1 MGSHEKDP
9 CSPKRAL
16 SRSSS
21 TVSSKHSSVQQ
32 GSESWEVV
40 EEPRARG
47 SPGQQPQRHE
57 GYLLK
62 KRKWPLKGWHKR
74 YFVLENGILKYSTTR
89 QDVLKGKLHGAIDV
103 RQSVMSVNKK
113 AQRVDLDTEDN
124 IYHLK
129 IKSPEAFS
137 SWVSSLCT
145 HHHGERPEPC
155 PTGGPTGTS
164 TQGQWTRILPSGS
177 APALSTLASSRDKV
191 NAWLKDSEGLER
203 CSAEL
208 SECQAKLQ
216 ELTGMLQHLEALHRI
231 PSAPLI
237 SGSQPSAAT
246 ERPKKGRRATKIWCT
261 QSFAKDDT
269 IGRVGRLHGSV
280 PNLSRY
286 LEPSQSQLPFSVPP
300 EYSQLQRSFWV
311 LAQKVHGSLSSV
323 VAALVAE
330 RARLEEMRQALHRQ
344 CPAPRPGS
352 AGTAAVRE
360 HGGPGVL
367 LLGSQRG
374 AGCPLPLSAP
384 SWLQG
389 TGRGGLGSASP
400 FPQPGLRRFHSLSV
414 SSDTTLDSFASL
426 HPDEPD
432 ALPAKGREQQL
443 SNRSIVSLADSH
455 TEFFDACEVFLSA
468 SSSENEPSEDES
480 CISEVTAGVCEEAA
494 EPGGP
499 GRPPTGTGSTGEGT
513 GQRMGPAG
521 GGGFATGPVREGR
534 TAAEAAPPPDTGKGN
549 TGRGEPGEGTA
560 LLPDSSAEGRGSPGR
575 GRLHPTARCPAG
587 AERPGVPAEPPP
599 LEPPLELPGPDPRR
613 RSRLPAPPAPSGDV
627 SLWGLLR
634 SSVGKDLSRVA
645 LPVQL
650 NEPLNTLQ
658 RLCEELEY
666 SELLDRASRARDPRQ
681 RLVYV
686 AAFAVSAYAS
696 TYYRAGSKPFNPV
709 LGETYECV
717 RPDRGF
723 RFISEQVSHHPPI
736 SACHAESDNFVFWQD
751 MRWKNKFWG
760 KSLEIVPMG
769 TVNVQLPRTG
779 DHYEW
784 NKVTTCI
791 HNVLSGPR
799 WIEHYGEVL
808 IRNTRDASYHCKL
821 TFCKARYWGAG
832 ANEVQGAV
840 LSRSGTA
847 VERLAGKWHEGLH
860 RGPAPGHCVWKA
872 SKDPGRPPWG
882 VTPALGGYP
891 GLGGYP
897 SQASSLTVPTPL
909 HADPM
914 PRDHERSYGFTQFA
928 LELNE
933 LTPELR
939 RVLPSTDTRLRPDQ
953 RYLEEGNV
961 PAAEAQKR
969 QIEQLQRDRRRVMEE
984 NNITH
989 QARFFRR
996 VTDASG
1002 KESWVTNNT
1011 YWKLRLDPGFSH
1023 LDSAVLW

>member
-9 CSPKRAL
+9 SSPKKAL
-16 SRSSS
+16 SRSNS
-21 TVSSKHSSVQQ
+21 TVSSKQSSIQQ

-47 SPGQQPQRHE
+47 SPGTGPQRHE

-74 YFVLENGILKYSTTR
+74 YFVLENGILKYATTR

-113 AQRVDLDTEDN
+113 AQRVDLDTEEN

-129 IKSPEAFS
+129 IKSPELFS
-137 SWVSSLCT
+137 SWVSSLCS
-145 HHHGERPEPC
+145 HHQGER
-155 PTGGPTGTS
+155 GGPTGTN
-164 TQGQWTRILPSGS
+164 TQVGDTSGGRCGAGAGCG
-177 APALSTLASSRDKV
+177 APDGSLGRV

-208 SECQAKLQ
+208 VECQAKLQ
-216 ELTGMLQHLEALHRI
+216 ELTGMLQSLEALHRI

-237 SGSQPSAAT
+237 SGGQVTAT
-246 ERPKKGRRATKIWCT
+246 ERPKKGRRTTRIWCT

-286 LEPSQSQLPFSVPP
+286 LEPSQSQLPFSLPP
-300 EYSQLQRSFWV
+300 EYTQLQRSFWV

-323 VAALVAE
+323 VTALTVE
-330 RARLEEMRQALHRQ
+330 RARLEELRPPPSLQA
-344 CPAPRPGS
+344 A
-352 AGTAAVRE
+352 
-360 HGGPGVL
+360 
-367 LLGSQRG
+367 
-374 AGCPLPLSAP
+374 
-384 SWLQG
+384 
-389 TGRGGLGSASP
+389 
-400 FPQPGLRRFHSLSV
+400 LRRFHSLSV
-414 SSDTTLDSFASL
+414 SSDTTMDSFASL
-426 HPDEPD
+426 HPDEPGS
-432 ALPAKGREQQL
+432 LPAKGREQQL

-468 SSSENEPSEDES
+468 SSSENEPSDDES
-480 CISEVTAGVCEEAA
+480 CISEATTSACEDAP
-494 EPGGP
+494 EPS
-499 GRPPTGTGSTGEGT
+499 TGTG
-513 GQRMGPAG
+513 R
-521 GGGFATGPVREGR
+521 R
-534 TAAEAAPPPDTGKGN
+534 TP
-549 TGRGEPGEGTA
+549 
-560 LLPDSSAEGRGSPGR
+560 
-575 GRLHPTARCPAG
+575 
-587 AERPGVPAEPPP
+587 
-599 LEPPLELPGPDPRR
+599 LPGPDPRR

-666 SELLDRASRARDPRQ
+666 SALLDRASRARDPRQ
-681 RLVYV
+681 RMVYV

-723 RFISEQVSHHPPI
+723 RFISEQVCHHPPI
-736 SACHAESDNFVFWQD
+736 SACHAESDNFIFWQD

-760 KSLEIVPMG
+760 KSLEIVPVG

-779 DHYEW
+779 DHFQW

-808 IRNTRDASYHCKL
+808 IRNTRDAAYHCKI
-821 TFCKARYWGAG
+821 TFGKARYWGVG
-832 ANEVQGAV
+832 TNEVQGLV
-840 LSRSGTA
+840 LSRSGA
-847 VERLAGKWHEGLH
+847 VVERLAGKWHEGLH
-860 RGPAPGHCVWKA
+860 RGPAPGHCVWRA
-872 SKDPGRPPWG
+872 SKDWWG
-882 VTPALGGYP
+882 DTH
-891 GLGGYP
+891 
-897 SQASSLTVPTPL
+897 TKN
-909 HADPM
+909 
-914 PRDHERSYGFTQFA
+914 YGFTQFA

-961 PAAEAQKR
+961 PAAETQKR

-996 VTDASG
+996 LMDANG

-1011 YWKLRLDPGFSH
+1011 YWKLRLDPGFAH

>member
-9 CSPKRAL
+9 SSPKRAL
-16 SRSSS
+16 SRSNS
-21 TVSSKHSSVQQ
+21 TVSSKHSSIQQQ
-32 GSESWEVV
+32 GSESWEVL
-40 EEPRARG
+40 EEPRVGG
-47 SPGQQPQRHE
+47 SPGREPRRHE

-74 YFVLENGILKYSTTR
+74 YFVLENGILKYATTR
-89 QDVLKGKLHGAIDV
+89 QDVLKGKLHGSIDV
-103 RQSVMSVNKK
+103 RQSVMSINKK
-113 AQRVDLDTEDN
+113 AQRVDLDTEEN

-129 IKSPEAFS
+129 IKSPELFA
-137 SWVSSLCT
+137 SWGL
-145 HHHGERPEPC
+145 
-155 PTGGPTGTS
+155 
-164 TQGQWTRILPSGS
+164 WTRILPSGS

-216 ELTGMLQHLEALHRI
+216 ELTAMLQSLETLHRI

-246 ERPKKGRRATKIWCT
+246 ERPKKGRRTTKIWCT

-286 LEPSQSQLPFSVPP
+286 LELSQSQLPFSLPP

-323 VAALVAE
+323 VAALLAE
-330 RARLEEMRQALHRQ
+330 RARLEEMRQALARRHS
-344 CPAPRPGS
+344 APRPG
-352 AGTAAVRE
+352 
-360 HGGPGVL
+360 
-367 LLGSQRG
+367 G
-374 AGCPLPLSAP
+374 AGNA
-384 SWLQG
+384 G
-389 TGRGGLGSASP
+389 AA
-400 FPQPGLRRFHSLSV
+400 LRRFHSLSV

-455 TEFFDACEVFLSA
+455 TEFFDACEVLLSA
-468 SSSENEPSEDES
+468 SSSENEPSDDES
-480 CISEVTAGVCEEAA
+480 CISEATTSVCEDAA

-499 GRPPTGTGSTGEGT
+499 GRPPTG
-513 GQRMGPAG
+513 
-521 GGGFATGPVREGR
+521 
-534 TAAEAAPPPDTGKGN
+534 
-549 TGRGEPGEGTA
+549 
-560 LLPDSSAEGRGSPGR
+560 AEG
-575 GRLHPTARCPAG
+575 AG
-587 AERPGVPAEPPP
+587 TPVEP
-599 LEPPLELPGPDPRR
+599 PPLELPGPDPRR
-613 RSRLPAPPAPSGDV
+613 RSRLPAPPAPPGDV

-666 SELLDRASRARDPRQ
+666 SGLLDRASRARDPRQ

-723 RFISEQVSHHPPI
+723 RFISEQVCHHPPI
-736 SACHAESDNFVFWQD
+736 SACHAESDNFIFWQD

-760 KSLEIVPMG
+760 KSLEIVPVG

-779 DHYEW
+779 DHFEW

-808 IRNTRDASYHCKL
+808 IRNTRDASYHCKI

-840 LSRSGTA
+840 LSRSGVV

-860 RGPAPGHCVWKA
+860 RGPPPGQCIWRA
-872 SKDPGRPPWG
+872 N
-882 VTPALGGYP
+882 
-891 GLGGYP
+891 
-897 SQASSLTVPTPL
+897 
-909 HADPM
+909 PM
-914 PRDHERSYGFTQFA
+914 PHDHERYYGFTQFA

-939 RVLPSTDTRLRPDQ
+939 RVLPTTDTRLRPDQ

-961 PAAEAQKR
+961 PAAETQKR

-996 VTDASG
+996 LTDSSG

-1011 YWKLRLDPGFSH
+1011 YWKLRLDPGFAH

>member
-1 MGSHEKDP
+1 
-9 CSPKRAL
+9 
-16 SRSSS
+16 
-21 TVSSKHSSVQQ
+21 
-32 GSESWEVV
+32 
-40 EEPRARG
+40 
-47 SPGQQPQRHE
+47 
-57 GYLLK
+57 
-62 KRKWPLKGWHKR
+62 
-74 YFVLENGILKYSTTR
+74 
-89 QDVLKGKLHGAIDV
+89 
-103 RQSVMSVNKK
+103 MSVNKK
-113 AQRVDLDTEDN
+113 AQRVDLDTEEN

-129 IKSPEAFS
+129 IKSPELFS
-137 SWVSSLCT
+137 SWVSSLCS
-145 HHHGERPEPC
+145 HHQGEK
-155 PTGGPTGTS
+155 GGPAGTN

-208 SECQAKLQ
+208 VECQAKLQ
-216 ELTGMLQHLEALHRI
+216 ELMGMLQSLEALHRI

-246 ERPKKGRRATKIWCT
+246 ERPKKGRRSTRIWCT

-286 LEPSQSQLPFSVPP
+286 LEPSQSQLPFSLPP
-300 EYSQLQRSFWV
+300 EYTQLQRSFWV

-323 VAALVAE
+323 VTALTVE
-330 RARLEEMRQALHRQ
+330 RARLEELRRALDRRRS
-344 CPAPRPGS
+344 APHPGS
-352 AGTAAVRE
+352 AGTA
-360 HGGPGVL
+360 
-367 LLGSQRG
+367 G
-374 AGCPLPLSAP
+374 AA
-384 SWLQG
+384 
-389 TGRGGLGSASP
+389 
-400 FPQPGLRRFHSLSV
+400 LRRFHSLSV
-414 SSDTTLDSFASL
+414 SSDTTMDSFASL

-432 ALPAKGREQQL
+432 TLPAKGREQQL

-468 SSSENEPSEDES
+468 SSSENEPSDDES
-480 CISEVTAGVCEEAA
+480 CISEATTSACEDAA
-494 EPGGP
+494 EP
-499 GRPPTGTGSTGEGT
+499 PTG
-513 GQRMGPAG
+513 
-521 GGGFATGPVREGR
+521 
-534 TAAEAAPPPDTGKGN
+534 
-549 TGRGEPGEGTA
+549 
-560 LLPDSSAEGRGSPGR
+560 AEG
-575 GRLHPTARCPAG
+575 
-587 AERPGVPAEPPP
+587 PGVPAEPPP
-599 LEPPLELPGPDPRR
+599 VELPGPDPRR

-666 SELLDRASRARDPRQ
+666 SALLDRASRARDPRQ
-681 RLVYV
+681 RMVYV

-723 RFISEQVSHHPPI
+723 RFISEQVCHHPPI
-736 SACHAESDNFVFWQD
+736 SACHAESDNFIFWQD

-760 KSLEIVPMG
+760 KSLEIVPVG

-779 DHYEW
+779 DHFQW

-808 IRNTRDASYHCKL
+808 IRNTRDAAYHCKI
-821 TFCKARYWGAG
+821 TFGKARYWGAG
-832 ANEVQGAV
+832 TNEVQGLV
-840 LSRSGTA
+840 LSRSGA
-847 VERLAGKWHEGLH
+847 VVERLAGKWHEGLH
-860 RGPAPGHCVWKA
+860 RGPAPGHCVWRA
-872 SKDPGRPPWG
+872 N
-882 VTPALGGYP
+882 
-891 GLGGYP
+891 
-897 SQASSLTVPTPL
+897 
-909 HADPM
+909 PM
-914 PRDHERSYGFTQFA
+914 PRDHEKNYGFTQFA

-961 PAAEAQKR
+961 PAAETQKR

-996 VTDASG
+996 LMDANG

-1011 YWKLRLDPGFSH
+1011 YWKLRLDPGFAH

>member
-1 MGSHEKDP
+1 MGGGAWPGPPIPLRLPAMGSHEKDAS
-9 CSPKRAL
+9 SPKRAL
-16 SRSSS
+16 SRSNS
-21 TVSSKHSSVQQ
+21 TVSSKHSSVQQQ

-40 EEPRARG
+40 EEPRTRG
-47 SPGQQPQRHE
+47 SPGQEPQRQE

-74 YFVLENGILKYSTTR
+74 YFVLENGILKYATTC

-113 AQRVDLDTEDN
+113 AQRVDLDTEEN

-129 IKSPEAFS
+129 IKSPELFA
-137 SWVSSLCT
+137 SWVSSLCS
-145 HHHGERPEPC
+145 HHQGERPEPC
-155 PTGGPTGTS
+155 PKGGPAGRTPTN
-164 TQGQWTRILPSGS
+164 TQGPWTRILPSGS

-191 NAWLKDSEGLER
+191 NAWLKDSDGLER

-216 ELTGMLQHLEALHRI
+216 ELTSMLQSLEALHRI

-237 SGSQPSAAT
+237 SGSQPSAAA
-246 ERPKKGRRATKIWCT
+246 ERPKKGKRTTKIWCT

-286 LEPSQSQLPFSVPP
+286 LEPSQSQLPFGLPP

-323 VAALVAE
+323 VAALTAE
-330 RARLEEMRQALHRQ
+330 RARLEEMRQALDRRRS
-344 CPAPRPGS
+344 APRPG
-352 AGTAAVRE
+352 
-360 HGGPGVL
+360 
-367 LLGSQRG
+367 G
-374 AGCPLPLSAP
+374 AGNA
-384 SWLQG
+384 G
-389 TGRGGLGSASP
+389 AA
-400 FPQPGLRRFHSLSV
+400 LRRFHSLSI

-468 SSSENEPSEDES
+468 SSSENEPSDDES
-480 CISEVTAGVCEEAA
+480 CISEATTSACEDAT

-499 GRPPTGTGSTGEGT
+499 GRPPTG
-513 GQRMGPAG
+513 
-521 GGGFATGPVREGR
+521 
-534 TAAEAAPPPDTGKGN
+534 
-549 TGRGEPGEGTA
+549 
-560 LLPDSSAEGRGSPGR
+560 AEGPGM
-575 GRLHPTARCPAG
+575 P
-587 AERPGVPAEPPP
+587 VEP
-599 LEPPLELPGPDPRR
+599 PPLELPGPDPRR
-613 RSRLPAPPAPSGDV
+613 RSCLPAPPAPPGDV

-666 SELLDRASRARDPRQ
+666 SALLDRASRARDPRQ

-723 RFISEQVSHHPPI
+723 RFISEQVCHHPPI
-736 SACHAESDNFVFWQD
+736 SACHAESDNFIFWQD

-760 KSLEIVPMG
+760 KSLEIVPVG

-779 DHYEW
+779 DRFEW

-799 WIEHYGEVL
+799 WIEHYGE
-808 IRNTRDASYHCKL
+808 
-821 TFCKARYWGAG
+821 ARYWGAG

-840 LSRSGTA
+840 LSRSGTV

-860 RGPAPGHCVWKA
+860 RGPAPGQCIWRA
-872 SKDPGRPPWG
+872 N
-882 VTPALGGYP
+882 
-891 GLGGYP
+891 
-897 SQASSLTVPTPL
+897 
-909 HADPM
+909 PM
-914 PRDHERSYGFTQFA
+914 PRDHERNYGFTQFA

-961 PAAEAQKR
+961 PAAETQKR

-996 VTDASG
+996 LTDANG

-1011 YWKLRLDPGFSH
+1011 YWKLRLDPGFAH

>member
-9 CSPKRAL
+9 SSPKRAP

-40 EEPRARG
+40 EEPSVRG
-47 SPGQQPQRHE
+47 SPGQEPPRHE

-74 YFVLENGILKYSTTR
+74 YFVLENGILKYATTR
-89 QDVLKGKLHGAIDV
+89 QDVLKSKLHGAIDV
-103 RQSVMSVNKK
+103 RQSVMSINKK

-129 IKSPEAFS
+129 IKSPELFS
-137 SWVSSLCT
+137 SWVRSLCS
-145 HHHGERPEPC
+145 HHRGARPELC
-155 PTGGPTGTS
+155 PSGRTPPS
-164 TQGQWTRILPSGS
+164 TQGPWTRILPSGS
-177 APALSTLASSRDKV
+177 APALSTLARDEV
-191 NAWLKDSEGLER
+191 GAWLEDSEGLER

-208 SECQAKLQ
+208 SACQAKLQ
-216 ELTGMLQHLEALHRI
+216 ELTAMLQSLEALHRI

-237 SGSQPSAAT
+237 SGSQPSAAP
-246 ERPKKGRRATKIWCT
+246 ERPKKGRRSTKMWCT

-269 IGRVGRLHGSV
+269 MGRVGRLHGSV
-280 PNLSRY
+280 PNLSRHS
-286 LEPSQSQLPFSVPP
+286 EQSQSHLPFSLPP
-300 EYSQLQRSFWV
+300 EYGQLQRNFWV

-330 RARLEEMRQALHRQ
+330 RTRLEELQQVLDRRRS
-344 CPAPRPGS
+344 APCAHGDGS
-352 AGTAAVRE
+352 ARAT
-360 HGGPGVL
+360 
-367 LLGSQRG
+367 
-374 AGCPLPLSAP
+374 
-384 SWLQG
+384 
-389 TGRGGLGSASP
+389 
-400 FPQPGLRRFHSLSV
+400 LRHIHSLSV
-414 SSDTTLDSFASL
+414 SSDTTLDSFSSL

-432 ALPAKGREQQL
+432 TLPAKGREPQL
-443 SNRSIVSLADSH
+443 SNRSMVSLADSH

-468 SSSENEPSEDES
+468 SSSENEPSGDES
-480 CISEVTAGVCEEAA
+480 CISEVPSACEDTA

-499 GRPPTGTGSTGEGT
+499 GDP
-513 GQRMGPAG
+513 PAG
-521 GGGFATGPVREGR
+521 SQAPV
-534 TAAEAAPPPDTGKGN
+534 PS
-549 TGRGEPGEGTA
+549 EP
-560 LLPDSSAEGRGSPGR
+560 
-575 GRLHPTARCPAG
+575 
-587 AERPGVPAEPPP
+587 
-599 LEPPLELPGPDPRR
+599 PPLELPGPVPVPGR
-613 RSRLPAPPAPSGDV
+613 RSRLPAPPAPPADL

-634 SSVGKDLSRVA
+634 SSVGRDLARVA

-650 NEPLNTLQ
+650 NEPLGALQ

-666 SELLDRASRARDPRQ
+666 SCLLDRASRAPDPRQ
-681 RLVYV
+681 RMVYV

-696 TYYRAGSKPFNPV
+696 TFYRAGSKPFNPV

-717 RPDRGF
+717 RPERGF
-723 RFISEQVSHHPPI
+723 RFIGEQVCHHPPI
-736 SACHAESDNFVFWQD
+736 SACHAESDNFIFWQD

-760 KSLEIVPMG
+760 KSLEIVPVG
-769 TVNVQLPRTG
+769 TVHVQLPRTG
-779 DHYEW
+779 DHFEW
-784 NKVTTCI
+784 NKVTTCV

-799 WIEHYGEVL
+799 WVEHYGEVL
-808 IRNTRDASYHCKL
+808 IRNTRDASFHCKI
-821 TFCKARYWGAG
+821 TFCKARPWGAG
-832 ANEVQGAV
+832 GTEVQGAV
-840 LSRSGTA
+840 LSRSGA
-847 VERLAGKWHEGLH
+847 VVERLVGNWHEGLS
-860 RGPAPGHCVWKA
+860 RGPPPGRCVWRA
-872 SKDPGRPPWG
+872 N
-882 VTPALGGYP
+882 
-891 GLGGYP
+891 
-897 SQASSLTVPTPL
+897 
-909 HADPM
+909 PM
-914 PRDHERSYGFTQFA
+914 PRDYEKNYGFTQFA

-961 PAAEAQKR
+961 AAAETQKR

-996 VTDASG
+996 LTDASG

-1011 YWKLRLDPGFSH
+1011 YWKLRLDPGFAH

>member
-1 MGSHEKDP
+1 MGSHEKDSS
-9 CSPKRAL
+9 SPKRAL
-16 SRSSS
+16 SRSNS

-40 EEPRARG
+40 EEPRTQG
-47 SPGQQPQRHE
+47 SPGQEPQRHE

-74 YFVLENGILKYSTTR
+74 YFVLENGILKYATTR
-89 QDVLKGKLHGAIDV
+89 QDVLKGKLHGAIDI

-113 AQRVDLDTEDN
+113 AQRVDLDTEEN

-129 IKSPEAFS
+129 IKSPELFA
-137 SWVSSLCT
+137 SWVSSLCS
-145 HHHGERPEPC
+145 HHQGERPEPC
-155 PTGGPTGTS
+155 PRGGPMGRTPTNA
-164 TQGQWTRILPSGS
+164 QGQWTRILPSGS

-216 ELTGMLQHLEALHRI
+216 ELTGMLQSLEALHRI

-237 SGSQPSAAT
+237 SGSQPSAAA
-246 ERPKKGRRATKIWCT
+246 ERPKKGRRTTKIWCT

-286 LEPSQSQLPFSVPP
+286 LEPSQSQLPFSLPP

-323 VAALVAE
+323 VAALTAE
-330 RARLEEMRQALHRQ
+330 RARLEEMRQALDRQ
-344 CPAPRPGS
+344 RSTPRPGS
-352 AGTAAVRE
+352 AGNAGAA
-360 HGGPGVL
+360 
-367 LLGSQRG
+367 
-374 AGCPLPLSAP
+374 
-384 SWLQG
+384 
-389 TGRGGLGSASP
+389 
-400 FPQPGLRRFHSLSV
+400 LRRFHSLSV

-426 HPDEPD
+426 HPDELD

-468 SSSENEPSEDES
+468 SSSENEPSDDES
-480 CISEVTAGVCEEAA
+480 CISEATTSACEDTA

-499 GRPPTGTGSTGEGT
+499 GRPPTG
-513 GQRMGPAG
+513 
-521 GGGFATGPVREGR
+521 
-534 TAAEAAPPPDTGKGN
+534 
-549 TGRGEPGEGTA
+549 
-560 LLPDSSAEGRGSPGR
+560 AEGPGI
-575 GRLHPTARCPAG
+575 P
-587 AERPGVPAEPPP
+587 VEPS
-599 LEPPLELPGPDPRR
+599 PLELPGPDLRR
-613 RSRLPAPPAPSGDV
+613 RSCLPAPPAPPGDV

-666 SELLDRASRARDPRQ
+666 SALLDRASRARDPRQ

-723 RFISEQVSHHPPI
+723 RFISEQVCHHPPI

-779 DHYEW
+779 DHFEW

-808 IRNTRDASYHCKL
+808 IRNTRDASYHCKI

-832 ANEVQGAV
+832 ANEVQGVV
-840 LSRSGTA
+840 LSRSGTV

-860 RGPAPGHCVWKA
+860 RGPAPGQCVWRA
-872 SKDPGRPPWG
+872 N
-882 VTPALGGYP
+882 
-891 GLGGYP
+891 
-897 SQASSLTVPTPL
+897 
-909 HADPM
+909 PM
-914 PRDHERSYGFTQFA
+914 PRDHERNYGFTQFA

-961 PAAEAQKR
+961 PAAETQKR

-996 VTDASG
+996 LTDANG

>member
-1 MGSHEKDP
+1 MGSHEKDLS
-9 CSPKRAL
+9 SPKRAL
-16 SRSSS
+16 SRSNS

-47 SPGQQPQRHE
+47 SPGQEPQRHE

-74 YFVLENGILKYSTTR
+74 YFVLENGILKYATTR

-103 RQSVMSVNKK
+103 RQSVMSINKK
-113 AQRVDLDTEDN
+113 AQRVDLDTEEN

-129 IKSPEAFS
+129 IKSPELFA
-137 SWVSSLCT
+137 SWVSSLCS
-145 HHHGERPEPC
+145 HHQGERPELC
-155 PTGGPTGTS
+155 PRGGPAGRTPTNA
-164 TQGQWTRILPSGS
+164 QGPWTRILPSGS

-216 ELTGMLQHLEALHRI
+216 ELTGMLQSLEALHRI

-237 SGSQPSAAT
+237 SGSQPSATA
-246 ERPKKGRRATKIWCT
+246 ERPKKGRRTTKIWCT

-286 LEPSQSQLPFSVPP
+286 LEPSQSQLPFSLPP

-323 VAALVAE
+323 VTVLTAE
-330 RARLEEMRQALHRQ
+330 RARLEEMRQALDRRRS
-344 CPAPRPGS
+344 APRPGS
-352 AGTAAVRE
+352 AGNAGAA
-360 HGGPGVL
+360 
-367 LLGSQRG
+367 
-374 AGCPLPLSAP
+374 
-384 SWLQG
+384 
-389 TGRGGLGSASP
+389 
-400 FPQPGLRRFHSLSV
+400 LRRFHSLSV
-414 SSDTTLDSFASL
+414 SSDTTLDSFTSL

-432 ALPAKGREQQL
+432 VLPAKGREQQL

-468 SSSENEPSEDES
+468 SSSENEPSDDES
-480 CISEVTAGVCEEAA
+480 CISEATTSACEDAA

-499 GRPPTGTGSTGEGT
+499 GRPPTGTEWG
-513 GQRMGPAG
+513 
-521 GGGFATGPVREGR
+521 
-534 TAAEAAPPPDTGKGN
+534 
-549 TGRGEPGEGTA
+549 
-560 LLPDSSAEGRGSPGR
+560 
-575 GRLHPTARCPAG
+575 C
-587 AERPGVPAEPPP
+587 
-599 LEPPLELPGPDPRR
+599 
-613 RSRLPAPPAPSGDV
+613 LPAPPAPPGDV

-666 SELLDRASRARDPRQ
+666 SALLDRASRARDPRQ

-723 RFISEQVSHHPPI
+723 RFISEQVCHHPPI
-736 SACHAESDNFVFWQD
+736 SACHAESDNFIFWQGGCRGGWWGHARGPGGGCLTSSHPTPPPD

-760 KSLEIVPMG
+760 KSLEIVPVG

-779 DHYEW
+779 DHFEW

-808 IRNTRDASYHCKL
+808 IRNTRDASYHCKI
-821 TFCKARYWGAG
+821 TFCKVR
-832 ANEVQGAV
+832 
-840 LSRSGTA
+840 
-847 VERLAGKWHEGLH
+847 
-860 RGPAPGHCVWKA
+860 
-872 SKDPGRPPWG
+872 
-882 VTPALGGYP
+882 
-891 GLGGYP
+891 
-897 SQASSLTVPTPL
+897 
-909 HADPM
+909 
-914 PRDHERSYGFTQFA
+914 
-928 LELNE
+928 
-933 LTPELR
+933 
-939 RVLPSTDTRLRPDQ
+939 
-953 RYLEEGNV
+953 
-961 PAAEAQKR
+961 
-969 QIEQLQRDRRRVMEE
+969 
-984 NNITH
+984 
-989 QARFFRR
+989 
-996 VTDASG
+996 
-1002 KESWVTNNT
+1002 
-1011 YWKLRLDPGFSH
+1011 
-1023 LDSAVLW
+1023 

>member
-9 CSPKRAL
+9 SSPKRAL
-16 SRSSS
+16 SRSNS

-32 GSESWEVV
+32 GSESWEVL
-40 EEPRARG
+40 EEPRAGG
-47 SPGQQPQRHE
+47 SPGRELRRHE

-74 YFVLENGILKYSTTR
+74 YFVLENGILKYATTR
-89 QDVLKGKLHGAIDV
+89 QDVLKGKLHGSIDV
-103 RQSVMSVNKK
+103 RQSVMSINKK
-113 AQRVDLDTEDN
+113 AQRVDLDTEEN

-129 IKSPEAFS
+129 IKSPELFA
-137 SWVSSLCT
+137 SWVSSLCS
-145 HHHGERPEPC
+145 HHQGEGPR
-155 PTGGPTGTS
+155 GGPAGRTPPNA
-164 TQGQWTRILPSGS
+164 QGPWMRILPSGS
-177 APALSTLASSRDKV
+177 APALSALASSRDKV

-216 ELTGMLQHLEALHRI
+216 ELTAMLHSLEALHRI

-237 SGSQPSAAT
+237 SSSQPSAAT
-246 ERPKKGRRATKIWCT
+246 EKPKKGRRTTKIWCT

-286 LEPSQSQLPFSVPP
+286 LEPSQSQLPFSLPP

-323 VAALVAE
+323 VAALTAE
-330 RARLEEMRQALHRQ
+330 RARLEEMRQALDRRHS
-344 CPAPRPGS
+344 APRPG
-352 AGTAAVRE
+352 
-360 HGGPGVL
+360 
-367 LLGSQRG
+367 G
-374 AGCPLPLSAP
+374 AGN
-384 SWLQG
+384 
-389 TGRGGLGSASP
+389 TGAA
-400 FPQPGLRRFHSLSV
+400 LRRFHSLSV

-455 TEFFDACEVFLSA
+455 TEFFDACEVLLSA
-468 SSSENEPSEDES
+468 SSSENEPSDDES
-480 CISEVTAGVCEEAA
+480 CISEATTSVCEDAA

-499 GRPPTGTGSTGEGT
+499 GRPPTG
-513 GQRMGPAG
+513 
-521 GGGFATGPVREGR
+521 
-534 TAAEAAPPPDTGKGN
+534 
-549 TGRGEPGEGTA
+549 
-560 LLPDSSAEGRGSPGR
+560 AEG
-575 GRLHPTARCPAG
+575 AG
-587 AERPGVPAEPPP
+587 TPVDP
-599 LEPPLELPGPDPRR
+599 PPLELPGPDPRR
-613 RSRLPAPPAPSGDV
+613 RSRLPAPPAPPGDV

-666 SELLDRASRARDPRQ
+666 SGLLDRASRARDPRQ

-723 RFISEQVSHHPPI
+723 RFISEQVCHHPPI
-736 SACHAESDNFVFWQD
+736 SACHAESDNFIFWQD

-760 KSLEIVPMG
+760 KSLEIVPVG

-779 DHYEW
+779 DHFEW

-808 IRNTRDASYHCKL
+808 IRNTRDASYHCKI

-840 LSRSGTA
+840 LSRSGA
-847 VERLAGKWHEGLH
+847 VVERLAGKWHEGLH
-860 RGPAPGHCVWKA
+860 RGPPPGQCIWRA
-872 SKDPGRPPWG
+872 N
-882 VTPALGGYP
+882 
-891 GLGGYP
+891 
-897 SQASSLTVPTPL
+897 
-909 HADPM
+909 PM
-914 PRDHERSYGFTQFA
+914 PHDHERNYGFTQFA

-961 PAAEAQKR
+961 PAAETQKR

-996 VTDASG
+996 LTDSSG

-1011 YWKLRLDPGFSH
+1011 YWKLRLDPGFAH

>member
-1 MGSHEKDP
+1 MQDSPLPGGRGTPTTPHPREGRAGEGGEAPPELPDLPSPPSSGSRPEGRARTPTPAGRTGGGPRPGPPCSPAMGSHEKDP
-9 CSPKRAL
+9 SSPKRAL
-16 SRSSS
+16 SRSNS

-47 SPGQQPQRHE
+47 SPGQELQRHE

-113 AQRVDLDTEDN
+113 AQRVDLDTEEN

-129 IKSPEAFS
+129 IKSPELFS

-145 HHHGERPEPC
+145 HHHGEKPC
-155 PTGGPTGTS
+155 PTGGPGGRTPAS
-164 TQGQWTRILPSGS
+164 AQGQWTRILPSGS

-216 ELTGMLQHLEALHRI
+216 ELTGMLQNLEALHRI

-237 SGSQPSAAT
+237 SGGQPSAAA
-246 ERPKKGRRATKIWCT
+246 ERPKKGRRTTKIWCT

-286 LEPSQSQLPFSVPP
+286 LESSQSQLPFGLPP
-300 EYSQLQRSFWV
+300 EYTQLQRSFWV

-323 VAALVAE
+323 VAVLVAE
-330 RARLEEMRQALHRQ
+330 RARLEEMRRALDRQ
-344 CPAPRPGS
+344 GPAPRPGS
-352 AGTAAVRE
+352 AGTAA
-360 HGGPGVL
+360 P
-367 LLGSQRG
+367 
-374 AGCPLPLSAP
+374 A
-384 SWLQG
+384 
-389 TGRGGLGSASP
+389 
-400 FPQPGLRRFHSLSV
+400 LRRFHSLSV

-468 SSSENEPSEDES
+468 SSSENEPSDDES
-480 CISEVTAGVCEEAA
+480 CVSEATTSACEEGT

-499 GRPPTGTGSTGEGT
+499 GRPPTG
-513 GQRMGPAG
+513 
-521 GGGFATGPVREGR
+521 
-534 TAAEAAPPPDTGKGN
+534 AE
-549 TGRGEPGEGTA
+549 R
-560 LLPDSSAEGRGSPGR
+560 
-575 GRLHPTARCPAG
+575 AG
-587 AERPGVPAEPPP
+587 APSEPPP
-599 LEPPLELPGPDPRR
+599 VELPGPDPRR

-666 SELLDRASRARDPRQ
+666 SALLDRASRARDPRQ

-736 SACHAESDNFVFWQD
+736 SACHAESDNFIFWQD

-821 TFCKARYWGAG
+821 TFCKARYWGSG

-840 LSRSGTA
+840 LSRSGTP

-860 RGPAPGHCVWKA
+860 RGPAPGQCVWKA
-872 SKDPGRPPWG
+872 N
-882 VTPALGGYP
+882 
-891 GLGGYP
+891 
-897 SQASSLTVPTPL
+897 
-909 HADPM
+909 PM
-914 PRDHERSYGFTQFA
+914 PRDHERNYGFTQFA

-996 VTDASG
+996 LMDASG

-1011 YWKLRLDPGFSH
+1011 YWKLRLDPGFAH

>member
-16 SRSSS
+16 SRSNS
-21 TVSSKHSSVQQ
+21 TVSSKHSSIQQQ

-40 EEPRARG
+40 EELLTQG
-47 SPGQQPQRHE
+47 SPGQEPQRHE

-74 YFVLENGILKYSTTR
+74 YFVLENGILKYATTR
-89 QDVLKGKLHGAIDV
+89 QDVLKGKVHGAIDV

-113 AQRVDLDTEDN
+113 AQRVDLDTEEN

-129 IKSPEAFS
+129 IKSPELFA
-137 SWVSSLCT
+137 SWVSSLCS
-145 HHHGERPEPC
+145 HHQGD
-155 PTGGPTGTS
+155 GAGPTGKSPTDV
-164 TQGQWTRILPSGS
+164 QGPWTRILPSGS
-177 APALSTLASSRDKV
+177 APALSTLASSQDKV

-208 SECQAKLQ
+208 LECQAKLQ
-216 ELTGMLQHLEALHRI
+216 ELTGMLQSLEALHRI

-237 SGSQPSAAT
+237 SSSQPSAAT
-246 ERPKKGRRATKIWCT
+246 ERPKKGRRSTRIWCT

-286 LEPSQSQLPFSVPP
+286 LEPSQSQLSFSLPP

-311 LAQKVHGSLSSV
+311 LAQKVHSSLSSI
-323 VAALVAE
+323 VAVLMAE
-330 RARLEEMRQALHRQ
+330 RARLEEMRQALDRQ
-344 CPAPRPGS
+344 RSAPRLDAAGS
-352 AGTAAVRE
+352 ARAA
-360 HGGPGVL
+360 
-367 LLGSQRG
+367 
-374 AGCPLPLSAP
+374 
-384 SWLQG
+384 
-389 TGRGGLGSASP
+389 
-400 FPQPGLRRFHSLSV
+400 LRRFHSLSV

-468 SSSENEPSEDES
+468 SSSENEPPTLPCPQPSDDES
-480 CISEVTAGVCEEAA
+480 CISEATTSACEDAT
-494 EPGGP
+494 EPGGS
-499 GRPPTGTGSTGEGT
+499 GRPPTG
-513 GQRMGPAG
+513 
-521 GGGFATGPVREGR
+521 
-534 TAAEAAPPPDTGKGN
+534 
-549 TGRGEPGEGTA
+549 
-560 LLPDSSAEGRGSPGR
+560 AEGS
-575 GRLHPTARCPAG
+575 
-587 AERPGVPAEPPP
+587 GVPVEP
-599 LEPPLELPGPDPRR
+599 LPLELPGPDPRR

-666 SELLDRASRARDPRQ
+666 SALLDRASRARDPRQ
-681 RLVYV
+681 RLVYM

-723 RFISEQVSHHPPI
+723 RFISEQVCHHPPI
-736 SACHAESDNFVFWQD
+736 SACHAESDNFIFWQD

-779 DHYEW
+779 DHFEW

-808 IRNTRDASYHCKL
+808 IRNTRDPSYHCKI

-832 ANEVQGAV
+832 ANEVQGVV
-840 LSRSGTA
+840 LSRSGKV

-860 RGPAPGHCVWKA
+860 RGPAPGQCIWRA
-872 SKDPGRPPWG
+872 S
-882 VTPALGGYP
+882 
-891 GLGGYP
+891 
-897 SQASSLTVPTPL
+897 
-909 HADPM
+909 PM
-914 PRDHERSYGFTQFA
+914 PHDHERNYGFTQFA

-939 RVLPSTDTRLRPDQ
+939 RVLPPTDTRLRPDQ

-961 PAAEAQKR
+961 PAAETQKR

-996 VTDASG
+996 MTDANG

-1011 YWKLRLDPGFSH
+1011 YWKLRLDPGFAH

>member
-9 CSPKRAL
+9 SSPKKAL
-16 SRSSS
+16 SRSNS
-21 TVSSKHSSVQQ
+21 TVSSKQSSIQQ
-32 GSESWEVV
+32 SWEVV

-47 SPGQQPQRHE
+47 SPGTGPQRHE

-74 YFVLENGILKYSTTR
+74 YFVLENGILKYATTR

-113 AQRVDLDTEDN
+113 AQRVDLDTEEN

-129 IKSPEAFS
+129 IKSPELFS
-137 SWVSSLCT
+137 SWVSSLCS
-145 HHHGERPEPC
+145 HHQGER
-155 PTGGPTGTS
+155 GGPTGTN
-164 TQGQWTRILPSGS
+164 TQVGDTSGGRCGWTRILPSGS

-208 SECQAKLQ
+208 VECQAKLQ
-216 ELTGMLQHLEALHRI
+216 ELTGMLQSLEALHRI

-237 SGSQPSAAT
+237 SGGQPSAAT
-246 ERPKKGRRATKIWCT
+246 ERPKKGRRTTRIWCT

-269 IGRVGRLHGSV
+269 IGRVSGALLSIPLSSDPLLGGWSSPRGLADPHVPPKVGRLHGSV

-286 LEPSQSQLPFSVPP
+286 LEPSQT
-300 EYSQLQRSFWV
+300 
-311 LAQKVHGSLSSV
+311 
-323 VAALVAE
+323 
-330 RARLEEMRQALHRQ
+330 
-344 CPAPRPGS
+344 PRPGS
-352 AGTAAVRE
+352 AGNAGVR
-360 HGGPGVL
+360 
-367 LLGSQRG
+367 SAG
-374 AGCPLPLSAP
+374 AGA
-384 SWLQG
+384 
-389 TGRGGLGSASP
+389 RMGLGVRGLRWWLS
-400 FPQPGLRRFHSLSV
+400 PQPGS
-414 SSDTTLDSFASL
+414 
-426 HPDEPD
+426 
-432 ALPAKGREQQL
+432 LPAKGREQQL

-468 SSSENEPSEDES
+468 SSSENEPSDDES
-480 CISEVTAGVCEEAA
+480 CISEATTSACED
-494 EPGGP
+494 P
-499 GRPPTGTGSTGEGT
+499 
-513 GQRMGPAG
+513 
-521 GGGFATGPVREGR
+521 
-534 TAAEAAPPPDTGKGN
+534 
-549 TGRGEPGEGTA
+549 
-560 LLPDSSAEGRGSPGR
+560 
-575 GRLHPTARCPAG
+575 
-587 AERPGVPAEPPP
+587 
-599 LEPPLELPGPDPRR
+599 PPLELPGPDPRR

-666 SELLDRASRARDPRQ
+666 SALLDRASRARDPRQ
-681 RLVYV
+681 RMVYV

-723 RFISEQVSHHPPI
+723 RFISEQVCHHPPI
-736 SACHAESDNFVFWQD
+736 SACHAESDNFIFWQD

-760 KSLEIVPMG
+760 KSLEIVPVG

-779 DHYEW
+779 DHFQW

-808 IRNTRDASYHCKL
+808 IRNTRDAAYHCKI
-821 TFCKARYWGAG
+821 TFGKARYWGVG
-832 ANEVQGAV
+832 TNEVQGLV
-840 LSRSGTA
+840 LSRSGA
-847 VERLAGKWHEGLH
+847 VVERLAGKWHEGLH
-860 RGPAPGHCVWKA
+860 RGPAPGHCVWRA
-872 SKDPGRPPWG
+872 N
-882 VTPALGGYP
+882 
-891 GLGGYP
+891 
-897 SQASSLTVPTPL
+897 
-909 HADPM
+909 PM
-914 PRDHERSYGFTQFA
+914 PRDHEKNYGFTQFA

-961 PAAEAQKR
+961 PAAETQKR

-996 VTDASG
+996 LMDANG

-1011 YWKLRLDPGFSH
+1011 YWKLRLDPGFAH